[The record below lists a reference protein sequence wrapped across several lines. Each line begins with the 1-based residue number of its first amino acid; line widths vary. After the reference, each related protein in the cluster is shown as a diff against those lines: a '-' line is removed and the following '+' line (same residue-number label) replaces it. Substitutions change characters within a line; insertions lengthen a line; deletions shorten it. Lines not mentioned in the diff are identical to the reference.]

1 LLSPESLSP
10 LFAHKTVRGGLFQ
23 GGGTN
28 GRRWKMSGC
37 GKQGLHFGLA
47 QGPSVIGQGFVEW
60 AGYKTWFTSFGRC
73 AAGRLPL
80 LVAHGGPGMTHDY
93 LLPLQALASSGR
105 QVVLYDQLG
114 NGNSTHLPGKE
125 SDEEFWTPAL
135 YLAEL
140 DEVIKHLGFSS
151 GMHFL
156 GQSWGGMLGIEY
168 AVRRPKELA
177 SLILA
182 DSPSSMSTW
191 AVELGKLREGLPDDI
206 RQVLDACEEA
216 GATDTPEYVEATLA
230 FYRRHLCR
238 LDPWPEGMQKTYD
251 LAVQFPTVYGT
262 MIGASEF
269 NVTGSLSSWDMDDR
283 LPEISVPTLVLH
295 GEFDEATDEVVRA
308 SRELIPDVE
317 YRKIPGASHTPHLEN
332 PELTMP
338 IIADFLARHDLPL

>member
-1 LLSPESLSP
+1 MIRE
-10 LFAHKTVRGGLFQ
+10 
-23 GGGTN
+23 
-28 GRRWKMSGC
+28 
-37 GKQGLHFGLA
+37 
-47 QGPSVIGQGFVEW
+47 GFVEW
-60 AGYKTWFTSFGRC
+60 AGYKTWFASFGEG

-93 LLPLQALASSGR
+93 LLPLQTLASSGR

-114 NGNSTHLPGKE
+114 NGNSTHLPENGG
-125 SDEEFWTPAL
+125 DTGFWTPTL
-135 YLAEL
+135 FLAEL
-140 DEVIKHLGFSS
+140 DEVIKHLNFDA

-191 AVELGKLREGLPDDI
+191 AAELGKLRDGLPDGV
-206 RQVLDACEEA
+206 RQVLDACEAA
-216 GATDTPEYVEATLA
+216 GATDTPEYAEATLA

-238 LDPWPEGMQKTYD
+238 LDPWPEGMQRTYD

-269 NVTGSLSSWDMDDR
+269 NVTGSLSSWDMDDQLSR
-283 LPEISVPTLVLH
+283 ISVPTLVLH

-317 YRKIPGASHTPHLEN
+317 YRKIPGASHTPHLEK
-332 PELTMP
+332 PELTLP
-338 IIADFLARHDLPL
+338 IIAEFLARHDLPL